1 MQRITKYVRRNLV
14 AYLALF
20 VALTGSSAYAAGS
33 VFSEDIVN
41 GEVKTPDL
49 APQGVTD
56 NKLAPNAV
64 SNTKVLDNS
73 LKGDDID
80 ESSLAL
86 DFQGT
91 AKVISKRTSVPAGTS
106 GQTVLDVPGF
116 GEVRIKTCSGKSTR
130 ASFLNDTAK
139 NVDAFADVGFALLAP
154 STVNID
160 PLFEDLAPGE
170 ELFGSNI
177 EGTERATFQ
186 VGFGSGRVA
195 TIVVMSG
202 GDDNSNN
209 CIFQAQAVID

>member
-1 MQRITKYVRRNLV
+1 MQRISNFVRHNLV
-14 AYLALF
+14 ASIALF
-20 VALTGSSAYAAGS
+20 FALSGGAAWAANTIT
-33 VFSEDIVN
+33 SEDIIN

-49 APQGVTD
+49 AAAGVTA
-56 NKLAPNAV
+56 NKVAPNAV

-91 AKVISKRTSVPAGTS
+91 AKVISKRLSVPAGTS

-116 GEVRIKTCSGKSTR
+116 GEVRNKTCSGKSTR
-130 ASFLNDTAK
+130 ASFFNDTAK
-139 NVDAFADVGFALLAP
+139 TVDAFADVGFALLAP
-154 STVNID
+154 TTVNID

-170 ELFGSNI
+170 EIFGTNI

-209 CIFQAQAVID
+209 CLFQAQAVID

>member
-1 MQRITKYVRRNLV
+1 
-14 AYLALF
+14 
-20 VALTGSSAYAAGS
+20 

-49 APQGVTD
+49 AAAGVTA

-64 SNTKVLDNS
+64 SNTKGLDNS

-80 ESSLAL
+80 EASLAL

-91 AKVISKRTSVPAGTS
+91 AKVISKRISVPEGTS
-106 GQTVLDVPGF
+106 GQTVLDIPGF
-116 GEVRIKTCSGKSTR
+116 GEVRNKTCSRKSAR

-139 NVDAFADVGFALLAP
+139 TVDAFADVGFALLAP

-170 ELFGSNI
+170 DIFGPNI
-177 EGTERATFQ
+177 EGIERATFQ

-195 TIVVMSG
+195 TIVVISG
-202 GDDNSNN
+202 GDKTSSN
-209 CIFQAQAVID
+209 CLVQAQP